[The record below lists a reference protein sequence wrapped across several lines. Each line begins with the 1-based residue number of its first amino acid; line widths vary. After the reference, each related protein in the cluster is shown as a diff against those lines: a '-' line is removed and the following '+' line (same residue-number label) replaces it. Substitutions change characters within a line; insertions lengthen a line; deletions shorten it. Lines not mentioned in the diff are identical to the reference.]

1 MSTMTTTQIPTP
13 RTAVRA
19 WATKRRSPTPWLQLG
34 AIAGPVFLAAS
45 LLQATRRPGFDLTHN
60 AASLL
65 SLGNLG
71 WIQDLNFAVAGL
83 LSFAGAIGLRR
94 ALGATSGGTW
104 LPRLFGV
111 VGVGLG
117 AASIFHPD
125 PSGGFPPG
133 TPVGASATSNW
144 HGMLHMVCG
153 SMAFLSLLVACFVFA
168 RRLTRTNH
176 RGQAIGCRIT
186 GFVFAL
192 ALANSG
198 GHDGS
203 LILFTGVSIAW
214 LTVTACMLQVVR
226 HLKQFETS
234 NIAGHV
240 S

>member
-1 MSTMTTTQIPTP
+1 MTTVTATQIPTP
-13 RTAVRA
+13 RTGVRD
-19 WATKRRSPTPWLQLG
+19 WATKKRSPTPWLQLG
-34 AIAGPVFLAAS
+34 AVAGPVFLAAT
-45 LLQATRRPGFDLTHN
+45 LVQATLRPGFDLTRN

-71 WIQDLNFAVAGL
+71 WIQDLNFAIAGV

-94 ALGATSGGTW
+94 ALHGTSGGTW

-153 SMAFLSLLVACFVFA
+153 SMAFLALLVACFVFA
-168 RRLTRTNH
+168 RRLTRTDH
-176 RGQAIGCRIT
+176 RGLAIDCRIA
-186 GFVFAL
+186 GSLFAV

-198 GHDGS
+198 GRDGS
-203 LILFTGVSIAW
+203 VILFTGVSIAW
-214 LTVTACMLQVVR
+214 LTVAACMLQLVL
-226 HLKQFETS
+226 HLNRSETS
-234 NIAGHV
+234 KLTDHV
-240 S
+240 R

>member
-1 MSTMTTTQIPTP
+1 MATMTATPTP
-13 RTAVRA
+13 TPQTAVRD

-34 AIAGPVFLAAS
+34 AVAGPVFLAAC
-45 LLQATRRPGFDLTHN
+45 LVQATLRPGFDLTRN

-71 WIQDLNFAVAGL
+71 WIQDLNFAIAGV

-104 LPRLFGV
+104 LPRLFGA
-111 VGVGLG
+111 VGVGLA
-117 AASIFHPD
+117 AASVFHPD

-133 TPVGASATSNW
+133 TPIGASATSDW

-153 SMAFLSLLVACFVFA
+153 SIAFLSLMASCFVFA

-176 RGQAIGCRIT
+176 RGQAIGCRIA
-186 GFVFAL
+186 GIVFAV

-198 GHDGS
+198 GHNGS
-203 LILFTGVSIAW
+203 VILFTGVSIAW
-214 LTVTACMLQVVR
+214 LTVTACVIQVVR
-226 HLKQFETS
+226 HLKQSETS
-234 NIAGHV
+234 TIAGHV

>member
-1 MSTMTTTQIPTP
+1 MTTMTATEIPTP
-13 RTAVRA
+13 QTAVRD
-19 WATKRRSPTPWLQLG
+19 WATKRRSPTPWLRLG
-34 AIAGPVFLAAS
+34 AVAGPLFLAAC
-45 LLQATRRPGFDLTHN
+45 LVQATLRPGFDLTHN

-71 WIQDLNFAVAGL
+71 WIQDLNFAIAGV
-83 LSFAGAIGLRR
+83 LSFAGANGLHR
-94 ALGATSGGTW
+94 ALRGTSGGTW
-104 LPRLFGV
+104 LPRLFGA
-111 VGVGLG
+111 VGVGLT

-133 TPVGASATSNW
+133 TPVGASATSDW

-153 SMAFLSLLVACFVFA
+153 SIAFLALMVACFVFA

-176 RGQAIGCRIT
+176 RGQAIGCRMAGII
-186 GFVFAL
+186 FAL

-203 LILFTGVSIAW
+203 VILFTGVTIAW
-214 LTVTACMLQVVR
+214 LTVTACVLQVIR
-226 HLKQFETS
+226 QFNQSEPSTIVS
-234 NIAGHV
+234 HV

>member
-13 RTAVRA
+13 RTAVRD

-34 AIAGPVFLAAS
+34 AVAGPVFLAAC
-45 LLQATRRPGFDLTHN
+45 LVQATLRPGFDLTRN

-71 WIQDLNFAVAGL
+71 WIQDLNFAIAGV
-83 LSFAGAIGLRR
+83 LSFAGAIGLHR
-94 ALGATSGGTW
+94 ALGGTSGGTW
-104 LPRLFGV
+104 LPRLFGA

-153 SMAFLSLLVACFVFA
+153 SIAFLALMVACFVFA
-168 RRLTRTNH
+168 RRLTRIHH
-176 RGQAIGCRIT
+176 RGQAIGCRIA
-186 GFVFAL
+186 GIVFAV

-198 GHDGS
+198 GRDGS
-203 LILFTGVSIAW
+203 VILFNGVSIAW
-214 LTVTACMLQVVR
+214 LTVTACMLQLVWQVKPSKTPK
-226 HLKQFETS
+226 HT
-234 NIAGHV
+234 GHV